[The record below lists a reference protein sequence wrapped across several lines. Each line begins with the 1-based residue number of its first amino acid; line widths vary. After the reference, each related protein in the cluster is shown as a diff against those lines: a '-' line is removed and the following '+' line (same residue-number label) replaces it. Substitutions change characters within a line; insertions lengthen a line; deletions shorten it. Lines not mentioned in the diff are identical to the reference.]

1 MNEAKVKKLEGK
13 VGNVRKEMEKKDQE
27 LREER
32 KKNMDLKNLVDKLQ
46 KKLEIKELEKLSKDE
61 DELVGK
67 VGDLEKQVKILTES
81 FQKSEQIRH
90 EQKNLI
96 KKLREQLQS
105 ESESKQRV
113 PQALEKKRKKV

>member
-1 MNEAKVKKLEGK
+1 MSSLLNRGSTYQHEKTAFMNEAKVKKLEGK

-90 EQKNLI
+90 E
-96 KKLREQLQS
+96 
-105 ESESKQRV
+105 
-113 PQALEKKRKKV
+113 